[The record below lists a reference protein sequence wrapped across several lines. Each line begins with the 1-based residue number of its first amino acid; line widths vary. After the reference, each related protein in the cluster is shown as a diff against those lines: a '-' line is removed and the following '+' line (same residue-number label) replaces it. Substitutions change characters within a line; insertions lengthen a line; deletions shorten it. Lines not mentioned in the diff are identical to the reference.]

1 MTSTRSMSP
10 EEAAKFA
17 LRMQVA
23 RVNMSAERDIS
34 KSGTVRSR
42 YIICSTPRSGS
53 TLLGDYLLTSGVAGV
68 PYEYLND
75 SHIAAHGERTGRQI
89 TDLADYLGQVEP
101 LRTTP
106 SGVFGMKAHYRQ
118 TATIIN
124 SRERLVPFL
133 RRFQKIIRIVRR
145 NKLAQAV
152 SAYRALK
159 TGFWT
164 RRHEE
169 LAGGQ
174 SPVAISYD
182 AGGIAEALSNSIAEE
197 KGWES
202 AIAATGQKALVV
214 AYEDLVANPDRTL
227 EQVFTFLEIPALLPI
242 RLKSKLQRQGDRI
255 NAEFAAR
262 FLADIQA
269 KALPEA

>member
-1 MTSTRSMSP
+1 MTP

-23 RVNMSAERDIS
+23 RVNMSSERDIS
-34 KSGTVRSR
+34 RSGQVRSR
-42 YIICSTPRSGS
+42 YIICSSPRSGS

-75 SHIAAHGERTGRQI
+75 SHIAAYAERIGRPI
-89 TDLADYLGQVEP
+89 TDLADYIGQVEM
-101 LRTTP
+101 LRTTS

-124 SRERLVPFL
+124 SRDMLVPFL

-164 RRHEE
+164 RHHEE
-169 LAGGQ
+169 LAAGLA
-174 SPVAISYD
+174 PAEIAYD
-182 AGGIAEALSNSIAEE
+182 ASGIAEALANSIAEE
-197 KGWES
+197 KGWET
-202 AIAATGQKALVV
+202 AVAATGQKALVV
-214 AYEDLVANPDRTL
+214 AYEDLVANPDQTL

-242 RLKSKLQRQGDRI
+242 RLKSKLERQGDGL
-255 NAEFAAR
+255 NAAFATR
-262 FLADIQA
+262 FLADIQG
-269 KALPEA
+269 KVQPET